1 VTRRRC
7 VLDQY
12 LADPLH
18 VRTWVRAWRGTDVQE
33 DHHRCVASMHIRYS
47 TAHKL
52 KLLMLAEE
60 TRSDASSS
68 IHLQSRRTAARSRR
82 GGERASTTV
91 RTGEA
96 IVDAAAPTNFLECS
110 ANYLFFTFNAPPKSN
125 YRHSLLVQ
133 H

>member
-47 TAHKL
+47 TDHKL

-82 GGERASTTV
+82 GESV
-91 RTGEA
+91 
-96 IVDAAAPTNFLECS
+96 
-110 ANYLFFTFNAPPKSN
+110 
-125 YRHSLLVQ
+125 LVQ
-133 H
+133 QYALAKLLWVRPHPQIFWNAVLITYFLLLMHLLNQIIGTLS